1 MCPACLLRV
10 AMGNEAAKPLPL
22 PDLAT
27 LQGLFPDL
35 VIIGLLGR
43 GGMGAVYQVR
53 QPSLER
59 MAALKILPP
68 ELGEDHG
75 FRARFHREAR
85 TMAALNHP
93 NIVTIHDFGEHD
105 GVFFFLMEYVD
116 GGDLGAAIRGGTLT
130 VRETLSIIPQICEA
144 LQYAHD
150 SGVVHRDIK
159 PGHVLLDKRGRV
171 KVADFGIA
179 MIVGTSHDPGVPRDY
194 LLGTPE
200 YMAPEQRDGAGEVD
214 HRADI
219 YSLGAV
225 FYELLTG
232 RPPVEGL
239 HDAPS
244 RCVALDSRIDEV
256 VLRAMAADREFRYQQ
271 VSELREG
278 VERITRRRSRVAWP
292 IAAALLL
299 GTSIIAG
306 ALLWRD
312 RAAVAVDPY
321 PPVWENSLGMKFRP
335 LPGSDIRMSIWE
347 TRLGDWQAFEKDAG
361 LPAGAKRA
369 TGNPLDPITVD
380 EADRIRAFCAWL
392 TRKER
397 AAGRIGRAQIY
408 RLPSDREWSL
418 AVDLHEAAD
427 TAPLDLHLKDREH
440 YPWGTRAPVPD
451 TAGNYADSALRER
464 IPNAVVIPN
473 SYDGHAFAA
482 AVGSFPANKA
492 GFHDLGGNLWE
503 AVTTNGAD
511 EDSLLFR
518 GGSWFA
524 GAGDGDWTCLLA
536 SFRARPNTVSH
547 LETGFRVVLA
557 KEGTKPGPT
566 LLAAAREGDLASL
579 TKLLAAGADLS
590 QGDATGRSALHR
602 AARGGHADAVAALIQ
617 AGADVEAKDKGGETP
632 LHCAAFAGSLPAV
645 RALVQAGAK
654 VRTRAGLS
662 GVEPIHLAVST
673 GPVELL
679 EYLASQGADLQ
690 VTDNFGGAPLH
701 CATTAGAHDAIEW
714 LAARQVPLDAPG
726 FGKMT
731 ALGMAAMAGDEEI
744 CALLLRLGASA
755 NPETGAP
762 LSPLAWAVTV
772 ADPEVVELLLR
783 QGADPQPVAVGSA
796 VGLDPVTYQHSLR
809 RKGGAGFGKLPL
821 LMPAAEPGKRAAV
834 IRLLAGHG
842 MPLEQRDPQGYT
854 PLLNA
859 AYRGNSEAVQT
870 LLELGAKPD
879 AADHE
884 GFTALHS
891 AAEQGFVK
899 IVELL
904 LAKGAQPDV
913 PNGTDRSA
921 LDCAVL
927 TGHREVVERLLAA
940 GAKVE
945 GLPQSLSTP
954 VQTAAVQGH
963 AAVLALLLERGG
975 NPNAAAKKSGMTG
988 LIGAALTAPGLI
1000 AASLETMP
1008 ATNSISVHGEPAD
1021 YVGCVRLLLEHGA
1034 KPRIAMKDGT
1044 TALHAAATSNQAESV
1059 ALLLQA
1065 GEAPDVLDR
1074 ASFTPLHRTTQHDA
1088 ADAAKVLLDHGA
1100 SLAHPLNPY
1109 TPLHSAAAAGA
1120 VKVATLLL
1128 ERGAAVN
1135 LRDGKGG
1142 TPLHWAVGLGQ
1153 VEMVAVLAKHGADLA
1168 ARDFVYN
1175 TPLHCAVSSGKP
1187 EIVST
1192 LLDAGAN
1199 PALRNIEGATPLDIA
1214 TLKHF
1219 DAIVAIFSQA
1229 TPTPLPNP

>member
-1 MCPACLLRV
+1 M
-10 AMGNEAAKPLPL
+10 
-22 PDLAT
+22 
-27 LQGLFPDL
+27 Q
-35 VIIGLLGR
+35 
-43 GGMGAVYQVR
+43 Q
-53 QPSLER
+53 
-59 MAALKILPP
+59 
-68 ELGEDHG
+68 
-75 FRARFHREAR
+75 AR
-85 TMAALNHP
+85 TH
-93 NIVTIHDFGEHD
+93 
-105 GVFFFLMEYVD
+105 
-116 GGDLGAAIRGGTLT
+116 
-130 VRETLSIIPQICEA
+130 
-144 LQYAHD
+144 
-150 SGVVHRDIK
+150 
-159 PGHVLLDKRGRV
+159 
-171 KVADFGIA
+171 
-179 MIVGTSHDPGVPRDY
+179 
-194 LLGTPE
+194 
-200 YMAPEQRDGAGEVD
+200 
-214 HRADI
+214 
-219 YSLGAV
+219 
-225 FYELLTG
+225 
-232 RPPVEGL
+232 
-239 HDAPS
+239 APS

-278 VERITRRRSRVAWP
+278 VERITRRRSRIAWP

-347 TRLGDWQAFEKDAG
+347 TRLVDWQAFEKDAG

-714 LAARQVPLDAPG
+714 LAVRQVPLDAPG

-1074 ASFTPLHRTTQHDA
+1074 ASFTPLHRTAQHDA